1 MTRQEKPFMLKSLA
15 PALALLL
22 AANFSASAAEVK
34 SGLKDGAHVDA
45 FIVRDC
51 TGPSKGESL
60 CYRCKYAARPVV
72 AIFTRTLDANVTNL
86 IKNIDQQVGKN
97 SDKNMRAF
105 VVLLTDDPDAA
116 QPKLVELAKKN
127 KIKNVPLTIFD
138 GIAGPP
144 AYKLQKG
151 AEVTVLMWKKHVV
164 KANFGFAKGK
174 LDKKSVKTVATD
186 TKKILD

>member
-1 MTRQEKPFMLKSLA
+1 MRKSLV

-22 AANFSASAAEVK
+22 AANFAASAADVK
-34 SGLKDGAHVDA
+34 SGLKEGSSVSA
-45 FIVRDC
+45 FTVRDC

-60 CYRCKYAARPVV
+60 CYRCKYGARPVV
-72 AIFTRTLDANVTNL
+72 AVFTRTLDDNVTNL
-86 IKNIDQQVGKN
+86 IKNIDKQVGKN

-116 QPKLVELAKKN
+116 RPKLVELAKKN

-144 AYKLQKG
+144 SYKLQKD
-151 AEVTVLMWKKHVV
+151 AQVTVLMWKKHRV
-164 KANFGFAKGK
+164 KANHGFAKGTFN
-174 LDKKSVKTVATD
+174 KKSVKSVAAD
-186 TKKILD
+186 TKKILQ